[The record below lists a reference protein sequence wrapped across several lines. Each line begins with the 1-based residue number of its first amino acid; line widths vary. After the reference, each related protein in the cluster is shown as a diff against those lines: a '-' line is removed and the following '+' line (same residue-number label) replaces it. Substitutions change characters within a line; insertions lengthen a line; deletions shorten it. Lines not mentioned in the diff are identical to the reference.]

1 MYQEKGLTMIDD
13 ISLMVKETDTIIT
26 MLPNHTHVESLC
38 FGSKGLFALLSKSGI
53 VIDCSTISP

>member
-1 MYQEKGLTMIDD
+1 MIDD
-13 ISLMVKETDTIIT
+13 ISLMVKETDTIVT